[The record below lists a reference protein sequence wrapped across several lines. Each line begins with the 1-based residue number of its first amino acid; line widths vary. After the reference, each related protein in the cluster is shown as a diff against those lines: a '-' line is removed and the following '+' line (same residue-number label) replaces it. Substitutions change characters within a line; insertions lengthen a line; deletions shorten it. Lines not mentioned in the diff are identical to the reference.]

1 MSTPLCLINWLFL
14 FIRLKKRQ
22 PRRKI
27 MIKRNAGR
35 NTIIAVQSIK
45 SIHHPDNNR
54 IQKRSLLMGEKGRL
68 VNTGAQTMM
77 CNPVQ
82 KIKILLF
89 KFYFRAFNSSFVTM
103 HSWSWYWVFYL
114 IWDSSDSTVCA
125 DSKFF
130 FQVCF

>member
-1 MSTPLCLINWLFL
+1 M
-14 FIRLKKRQ
+14 KKRH

-68 VNTGAQTMM
+68 VNTRAQTMM

-82 KIKILLF
+82 KMNLVERKAKVIRVATINFSEKLLCDRFRWF
-89 KFYFRAFNSSFVTM
+89 K
-103 HSWSWYWVFYL
+103 
-114 IWDSSDSTVCA
+114 
-125 DSKFF
+125 KFKLEK
-130 FQVCF
+130 VAGISPKN